1 MVLFHVFLS
10 LLHDSFSNVFYH
22 IKWICLLSI
31 SDWCVFTG
39 VPGIHSGLFLMYF
52 VIKLRPSF
60 TGPLFLEGSY
70 WVGSFTQNNCT
81 CSCSGPSRSIAYWAL
96 TVLIS
101 QVGVVG
107 SQGSCTLGSKHTRKE
122 DLKFLFLL
130 WKLKKKKGK
139 THVGRCQPWPFL
151 WLKGMV
157 FPCLPLLQGCRPRG
171 LGFREVSQLQILT
184 LCHPK
189 ALFLTQVGIWI
200 SLQLARLNSPFSL
213 LLPTHKQQSHQLC
226 HWRLM
231 RSLSK
236 NLILQL
242 FPVFLL
248 C

>member
-1 MVLFHVFLS
+1 MSAKTLLLIKAHSEVLSRHEFLEDTLQPFMVLFHVFLS

-60 TGPLFLEGSY
+60 TGLLFLEGSY

-96 TVLIS
+96 TVFIS

-107 SQGSCTLGSKHTRKE
+107 SQGSCTLGSKLTRKE

-130 WKLKKKKGK
+130 WKLKKKKEKGK
-139 THVGRCQPWPFL
+139 THVGQMSAL
-151 WLKGMV
+151 T
-157 FPCLPLLQGCRPRG
+157 FP
-171 LGFREVSQLQILT
+171 
-184 LCHPK
+184 
-189 ALFLTQVGIWI
+189 
-200 SLQLARLNSPFSL
+200 LAEGHGFSL
-213 LLPTHKQQSHQLC
+213 STLAP
-226 HWRLM
+226 RL
-231 RSLSK
+231 
-236 NLILQL
+236 
-242 FPVFLL
+242 
-248 C
+248 

>member
-60 TGPLFLEGSY
+60 TGLLFLEGSY

-107 SQGSCTLGSKHTRKE
+107 SQGSCTLGSKLTRKE

-130 WKLKKKKGK
+130 WKLKKKKRKRQNSCGADVSLDLSSSWRAWFFLVYPCSKAVGHVVSALGK
-139 THVGRCQPWPFL
+139 SLSSKSLYCATPKPHS
-151 WLKGMV
+151 WLKWGY
-157 FPCLPLLQGCRPRG
+157 
-171 LGFREVSQLQILT
+171 ESVS
-184 LCHPK
+184 
-189 ALFLTQVGIWI
+189 
-200 SLQLARLNSPFSL
+200 S
-213 LLPTHKQQSHQLC
+213 
-226 HWRLM
+226 
-231 RSLSK
+231 
-236 NLILQL
+236 
-242 FPVFLL
+242 
-248 C
+248 